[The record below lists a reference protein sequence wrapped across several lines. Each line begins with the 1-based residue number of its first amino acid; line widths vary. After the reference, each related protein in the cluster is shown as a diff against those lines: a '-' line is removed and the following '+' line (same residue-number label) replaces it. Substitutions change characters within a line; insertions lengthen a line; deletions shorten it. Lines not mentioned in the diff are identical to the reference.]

1 MSNKFVTFLF
11 IAAAVLSVLL
21 AGLLVYIFVL
31 QKNVLDEVVI
41 KRDEVTEVE
50 LVVDDLQI
58 TPGAKKDYNVVLKA
72 KDTGNYQL
80 SILYDET
87 VNGGMKDFVDVK
99 IYYAGE
105 LIYNGTLTELVD
117 GYEIVKNIS
126 IERGVLY
133 DLTFEYSMSD
143 TVGNEA
149 QKTTTSFD
157 ILISVLK
164 ED

>member
-21 AGLLVYIFVL
+21 AGLLIYIFVL
-31 QKNVLDEVVI
+31 QENVLDEVVI

-87 VNGGMKDFVDVK
+87 VNGGMKD
-99 IYYAGE
+99 
-105 LIYNGTLTELVD
+105 VD

-157 ILISVLK
+157 ILISVME